1 MMAFRY
7 TLQSMLRLRQSIEH
21 QEEQRLYATAAAVAQ
36 LRAKLE
42 QLERERVRVHR
53 ETLQE
58 RDEDTFGA
66 TFQFIAACEAAA
78 SQSIAKL
85 QMALA
90 GAERLRIRQLEVYK
104 DARGKREIFEAL
116 RDQQKASYDLE
127 RAHRDQEQVD
137 EAFLMRRKLAPS
149 D

>member
-1 MMAFRY
+1 MAFRY

-21 QEEQRLYATAAAVAQ
+21 LEEQRLYTAATAVAQ

-53 ETLQE
+53 ETLQR

-66 TFQFIAACEAAA
+66 TFQFIAACDAAA
-78 SQSIAKL
+78 SQSITKL

-90 GAERLRIRQLEVYK
+90 GAEGLRVRQLEVYK
-104 DARGKREIFEAL
+104 DARRKREIFEGL

-127 RAHRDQEQVD
+127 RAHSDQEQVD
-137 EAFLMRRKLAPS
+137 EAFLMRRKLAAS